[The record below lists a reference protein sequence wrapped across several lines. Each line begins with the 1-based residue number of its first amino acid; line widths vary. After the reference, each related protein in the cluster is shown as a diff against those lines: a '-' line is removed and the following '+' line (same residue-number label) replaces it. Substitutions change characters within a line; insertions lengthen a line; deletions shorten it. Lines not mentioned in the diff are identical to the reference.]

1 MFLMSEYFN
10 KELFGNRLLETMRD
24 NNDTTYSLAEY
35 LHLSPSAI
43 SRYTTGDIAPKIPTV
58 QAIADKYGIRPSWL
72 MGIEG
77 ESKYPQS
84 EEKAKKI
91 PIVGTIAAGLP
102 FLAQE
107 NIEGFEYVP
116 ENLDVDFCLKV
127 KGDSMMNA
135 RILDGDLVFIRKQQ
149 EVENGEI
156 AAVLIDGDATLKR
169 FYQINGMVMLRS
181 ENPNYPEM
189 IYTKKDM
196 KEVSILGKAVRY
208 ISEVR

>member
-1 MFLMSEYFN
+1 MREYFN
-10 KELFGNRLLETMRD
+10 KELFGNRLLESMRD

-43 SRYTTGDIAPKIPTV
+43 SRYTTGDMAPKIPTV
-58 QAIADKYGIRPSWL
+58 QAIAGKYGIRPSWL

-77 ESKYPQS
+77 ENKYPET

-102 FLAQE
+102 LLTQE

-116 ENLDVDFCLKV
+116 ENLDVDFCLRV

-156 AAVLIDGDATLKR
+156 AAVLIDQDATLKR
-169 FYQINGMVMLRS
+169 FYNINGMVILRS

>member
-1 MFLMSEYFN
+1 MSEYFN
-10 KELFGNRLLETMRD
+10 KELFGNRLLESMRD

-43 SRYTTGDIAPKIPTV
+43 SRYTTGDMAPKIPTV
-58 QAIADKYGIRPSWL
+58 QAIAGKYGIRPSWL

-77 ESKYPQS
+77 ENKYPET
-84 EEKAKKI
+84 EEKAKRI

-102 FLAQE
+102 LLTQE

-116 ENLDVDFCLKV
+116 ENLDVDFCLRV
-127 KGDSMMNA
+127 KEDSMMNA

-156 AAVLIDGDATLKR
+156 AAVLIDQDATLKR
-169 FYQINGMVMLRS
+169 FYNINGMVILRS

>member
-1 MFLMSEYFN
+1 MSEYFN
-10 KELFGNRLLETMRD
+10 KELFGNRLLESMRD
-24 NNDTTYSLAEY
+24 INDTTYSLAEY

-43 SRYTTGDIAPKIPTV
+43 SRYTTGDMAPKIPTV
-58 QAIADKYGIRPSWL
+58 QAIAGKYGIRPSWL

-77 ESKYPQS
+77 ESKYPET

-91 PIVGTIAAGLP
+91 PILGTIAAGLP
-102 FLAQE
+102 LLAQE

-116 ENLDVDFCLKV
+116 ENLDVDFCLRV

-156 AAVLIDGDATLKR
+156 AAVLIDQDATLKR
-169 FYQINGMVMLRS
+169 FYQINGIVILRS

>member
-1 MFLMSEYFN
+1 MSEYFN
-10 KELFGNRLLETMRD
+10 KELFGNRLLESMRD

-43 SRYTTGDIAPKIPTV
+43 SRYTTGDMAPKIPTV
-58 QAIADKYGIRPSWL
+58 QAIAGKYGIRPSWL

-77 ESKYPQS
+77 ESKYPQT

-102 FLAQE
+102 LLAQE

-116 ENLDVDFCLKV
+116 ENLDVDFCLRV
-127 KGDSMMNA
+127 RGDSMMNA

>member
-1 MFLMSEYFN
+1 MSEYFN
-10 KELFGNRLLETMRD
+10 KELFGSRLLESMRD

-43 SRYTTGDIAPKIPTV
+43 SRYTTGDMAPKIPTV
-58 QAIADKYGIRPSWL
+58 QAIAGKYGIRPSWL

-77 ESKYPQS
+77 ESKYPQT

-102 FLAQE
+102 LLAQE

-116 ENLDVDFCLKV
+116 ENLDVDFCLRV

-189 IYTKKDM
+189 IYTKKDI